1 MKTIRIHP
9 RDNVAVALS
18 DLNTGEYG
26 ARESIPRGHKIALCD
41 ISEGDSITKYGC
53 TIGYA
58 KTPILKGSWVHTH
71 NVRTGLSES
80 AEYTYR
86 PDTLFQQGFSSTRN
100 SDTLDA
106 FSGTA
111 PRTFRGYRR
120 ADGRAAI
127 RNELWIIPLVGCV
140 NTTAQ
145 QLVLQNQHLVGGSV
159 EGLYTFSHPFG
170 CSQMGDDHANT
181 RKILADLVRHPNAG
195 GVLVLGLGCENL
207 TMEQFK
213 EELGQWDDHRVKF
226 LICQDSYD
234 EIEEGSLLL
243 TELAQYASQFQREEI
258 PASELIVG
266 MKCGGSDG
274 LSGITANPAVGRFS
288 DRLISLGGTT
298 ILTEVPEMFGAESI
312 LLNRC
317 KDRATFDRAVAM
329 IEDFKDYFIGHGQVV
344 YENPSPGNKEGGI
357 TTLEDKSCGCVQKGG
372 SAPVMD
378 ILNYGDRV
386 TNPGL
391 NLLSGPGNDL
401 VSCTALTSAGA
412 HLILFTTGRGPP
424 FGAPVPTVKI
434 STNNVLAEKKPAWI
448 DFNAGTAAESRTR
461 DGQTGPAE
469 SLDDCGDR
477 LLDYVLEVA
486 SGRKTN
492 NERRGAREIS
502 IFKDG
507 VVL

>member
-1 MKTIRIHP
+1 MKTIQIHP
-9 RDNVAVALS
+9 LDNVAVALCDLSVEDTITVS
-18 DLNTGEYG
+18 DNITVSTTEPV
-26 ARESIPRGHKIALCD
+26 PRGHKIALCD
-41 ISEGDSITKYGC
+41 IPEGDPITKYGC

-58 KTPILKGSWVHTH
+58 KSAISTGNRVHTH
-71 NVRTGLSES
+71 NVRTGLSEHT
-80 AEYTYR
+80 EYTYE
-86 PDTLFQQGFSSTRN
+86 PVN
-100 SDTLDA
+100 DA
-106 FSGTA
+106 NA
-111 PRTFRGYRR
+111 PTSIVPRSFRGYRR

-127 RNELWIIPLVGCV
+127 RNELWILPLVGCV

-145 QLVLQNQHLVGGSV
+145 QLVLQNQHLVSGSV
-159 EGLYTFSHPFG
+159 EGLFTFPHPFG

-207 TMEQFK
+207 TMDQFK
-213 EELGQWDDHRVKF
+213 EELGSWDEDRVKF
-226 LICQDSYD
+226 LICQDVED
-234 EIEEGSLLL
+234 EIEAGSALL
-243 TELAQYASQFQREEI
+243 TQLAQYASRFQRQDI

-288 DRLISLGGTT
+288 DRLIALGGTT

-317 KDRATFDRAVAM
+317 ENKEIFDKAVTM
-329 IEDFKDYFIGHGQVV
+329 IEDFKDYFTSHGQVV

-372 SAPVMD
+372 SSPIVDVLA
-378 ILNYGDRV
+378 YGDRV
-386 TNPGL
+386 TKSGL

-401 VSCTALTSAGA
+401 VSSTVLTAAGA
-412 HLILFTTGRGPP
+412 HLILFTTGRGTP

-434 STNNVLAEKKPAWI
+434 STNNALAEKKTSWI
-448 DFNAGTAAESRTR
+448 DFNAGMVADS
-461 DGQTGPAE
+461 E

-477 LLDYVLEVA
+477 LLDYVLDVA
-486 SGRKTN
+486 SGQKTN
-492 NERRGAREIS
+492 NERRGARELS